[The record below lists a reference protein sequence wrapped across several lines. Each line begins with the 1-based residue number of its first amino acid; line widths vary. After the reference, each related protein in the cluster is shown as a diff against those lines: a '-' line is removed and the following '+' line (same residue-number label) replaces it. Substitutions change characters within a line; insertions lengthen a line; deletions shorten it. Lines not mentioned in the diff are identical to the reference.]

1 MKKYIRICACCD
13 NTFETDIPANTR
25 ELYNCFTENNIH
37 ASLCLPHRKAYEAG
51 EIKECDIKGGGIVKR
66 ALLLSKRFS
75 IEV

>member
-1 MKKYIRICACCD
+1 MKKYIRICACCG
-13 NTFETDIPANTR
+13 NTFETDEPANTR

-37 ASLCLPHRKAYEAG
+37 ASLRKAYEAG
-51 EIKECDIKGGGIVKR
+51 EIKGCDIKGGGIIKR